1 LEIKVNENT
10 LEFVT
15 SLLSQKRKIHIT
27 PREKCIIKAL
37 FYEQTY
43 QQAGK
48 EYGYS
53 EGTLQN
59 AASKLFKDF
68 SQIFD
73 REINRR
79 NCKAVLSEV
88 IGTVDRRSILPAK
101 EQIAINVDLW
111 MHKNHCRVIIIDPSK
126 NADSTKILQSCFNN
140 YYSHFRSAIWL
151 DLKLFSSIGS
161 FLIELINMI
170 GPVIDLTYH
179 NVDQLLDLL
188 IERMNYQRCLIA
200 VECGDLQ
207 LAGDCNSC
215 NQVLVTVAS
224 KIHNSLLISNCN
236 WQQCSLEPLQNNPHR
251 LSIKTTDVE
260 YLGII
265 QNLAFASS

>member
-1 LEIKVNENT
+1 MNENT

-27 PREKCIIKAL
+27 PREECILKAL

-79 NCKAVLSEV
+79 NCRVILSEV
-88 IGTVDRRSILPAK
+88 ISTVDRRSMIAVE
-101 EQIAINVDLW
+101 EQTAINVDLW
-111 MHKNHCRVIIIDPSK
+111 MYENHCRVITIDPNK
-126 NADSTKILQSCFNN
+126 NQDSEKILQSCFNN
-140 YYSHFRSAIWL
+140 YHSYFCSAIWL
-151 DLKLFSSIGS
+151 DLQLFSSINS
-161 FLIELINMI
+161 FLIELINTIEPM
-170 GPVIDLTYH
+170 IDLTYRS
-179 NVDQLLDLL
+179 VEQLLDLL
-188 IERMNYQRCLIA
+188 IEQMQHQSCLIA
-200 VECGDLQ
+200 VKCGDLQ
-207 LAGDCNSC
+207 LASECKSC
-215 NQVLVTVAS
+215 QQVLTNVS
-224 KIHNSLLISNCN
+224 SRRHRSLFISNCN
-236 WQQCSLEPLQNNPHR
+236 WQQLSSEPFQNNPHR
-251 LSIKTTDVE
+251 LSIKTNDVD
-260 YLGII
+260 YLEII
-265 QNLAFASS
+265 KNLAFTNV

>member
-1 LEIKVNENT
+1 MNENT
-10 LEFVT
+10 LEFVS

-27 PREKCIIKAL
+27 PREECILKAL

-79 NCKAVLSEV
+79 NCKAILSEV
-88 IGTVDRRSILPAK
+88 IGTVDRRSMVAT
-101 EQIAINVDLW
+101 EEHVAINVDLW
-111 MHKNHCRVIIIDPSK
+111 MHENHCRVIIIDPTKNQDSK
-126 NADSTKILQSCFNN
+126 KILQSCFNN
-140 YYSHFRSAIWL
+140 YYPHFRSAIWL
-151 DLKLFSSIGS
+151 DLQLFSSIGS
-161 FLIELINMI
+161 FLIELINTI
-170 GPVIDLTYH
+170 GPVMDLTYH
-179 NVDQLLDLL
+179 SVDRLLELL
-188 IERMNYQRCLIA
+188 IERMHHQRCLIV
-200 VECGDLQ
+200 VECGDSQ
-207 LAGDCNSC
+207 VAGDCDSC
-215 NQVLVTVAS
+215 HQVLTAVAS
-224 KIHNSLLISNCN
+224 RRHSSLFISNCN

-251 LSIKTTDVE
+251 LSIKTTNVE

-265 QNLAFASS
+265 KNLAFTNS

>member
-1 LEIKVNENT
+1 MNENT

-15 SLLSQKRKIHIT
+15 SLLLQKRKIHVT
-27 PREKCIIKAL
+27 PREECILKAL

-43 QQAGK
+43 QQAAK

-88 IGTVDRRSILPAK
+88 LGTITQRSMVTTE
-101 EQIAINVDLW
+101 EQIAINIDLW
-111 MHKNHCRVIIIDPSK
+111 MHENHCRVIIIDPDKNQDSK
-126 NADSTKILQSCFNN
+126 KILQSCFNN

-151 DLKLFSSIGS
+151 DLQLFSSIGS
-161 FLIELINMI
+161 FLIELINTI
-170 GPVIDLTYH
+170 GPVMDLTYH
-179 NVDQLLDLL
+179 SVDRLLDLL
-188 IERMNYQRCLIA
+188 IERMHHQCCLIA
-200 VECGDLQ
+200 VECGDLSV
-207 LAGDCNSC
+207 AGDGNSC
-215 NQVLVTVAS
+215 HQVLTAVAS
-224 KIHNSLLISNCN
+224 RMHNSLFISNCN
-236 WQQCSLEPLQNNPHR
+236 WQQFTIESFKNNPHR

-265 QNLAFASS
+265 KNLAFSNS

>member
-1 LEIKVNENT
+1 MNENT

-15 SLLSQKRKIHIT
+15 ALLLQKRKIHVT
-27 PREKCIIKAL
+27 PREKCILKAL

-73 REINRR
+73 REVHRR

-88 IGTVDRRSILPAK
+88 ISTVDQRSIVATA

-111 MHKNHCRVIIIDPSK
+111 MDENHCKVIIVDPNKNQDSK
-126 NADSTKILQSCFNN
+126 KILRSCFNN
-140 YYSHFRSAIWL
+140 YYAHFHSAIWL
-151 DLKLFSSIGS
+151 DLQLFSSIGG
-161 FLIELINMI
+161 FLIELINTI
-170 GPVIDLTYH
+170 GPALDLTYH
-179 NVDQLLDLL
+179 NVDRLLDLL
-188 IERMNYQRCLIA
+188 IERMSHQRCLIA
-200 VECGDLQ
+200 VECGDLPV
-207 LAGDCNSC
+207 ASACNSRD
-215 NQVLVTVAS
+215 QLLTTVAS
-224 KIHNSLLISNCN
+224 RLHNSLFISNCN
-236 WQQCSLEPLQNNPHR
+236 WQHCATESLKKNPHR

-260 YLGII
+260 YLKII
-265 QNLAFASS
+265 QDLAFSTF

>member
-1 LEIKVNENT
+1 MNENT

-27 PREKCIIKAL
+27 AREKCILKAL

-79 NCKAVLSEV
+79 NCRAVLSEV
-88 IGTVDRRSILPAK
+88 IGTVDRRDVLRVE
-101 EQIAINVDLW
+101 EQVPINIDLW
-111 MHKNHCRVIIIDPSK
+111 MNENHCRVIVIDPNKNQDSK
-126 NADSTKILQSCFNN
+126 KILWSCFNN
-140 YYSHFRSAIWL
+140 YYSHFRTAIWL
-151 DLKLFSSIGS
+151 DLQLFSSISS
-161 FLIELINMI
+161 FLIELINTI
-170 GPVIDLTYH
+170 GPIIDMTYH
-179 NVDQLLDLL
+179 SVDRLLDLL
-188 IERMNYQRCLIA
+188 IERMNHQCCLIA
-200 VECGDLQ
+200 VECSNLQ
-207 LAGDCNSC
+207 LAGECDSC
-215 NQVLVTVAS
+215 NQLLTAIS
-224 KIHNSLLISNCN
+224 SRIHNSLLISNCN
-236 WQQCSLEPLQNNPHR
+236 WQQCSLGLPKNNPHR
-251 LSIKTTDVE
+251 LSIKTTDME
-260 YLGII
+260 YLEIVK
-265 QNLAFASS
+265 NLAFGNA

>member
-1 LEIKVNENT
+1 MNENT

-27 PREKCIIKAL
+27 AREECILKAL

-59 AASKLFKDF
+59 AASKLFRDF

-79 NCKAVLSEV
+79 NCKAILSEV
-88 IGTVDRRSILPAK
+88 IGTVDRRSVLRVE
-101 EQIAINVDLW
+101 EQIAVNIDLW
-111 MHKNHCRVIIIDPSK
+111 MHENHCRVIIIDPNKNKDSK
-126 NADSTKILQSCFNN
+126 KILQSCFNN
-140 YYSHFRSAIWL
+140 YYSHFRTAIWL
-151 DLKLFSSIGS
+151 DLQLFSSIGS
-161 FLIELINMI
+161 FLIELINTI
-170 GPVIDLTYH
+170 GPVIDISYH
-179 NVDQLLDLL
+179 SVDRLLDLL
-188 IERMNYQRCLIA
+188 IERMNHQCCLIA
-200 VECGDLQ
+200 VECSDLQ
-207 LAGDCNSC
+207 LVGECDGCH
-215 NQVLVTVAS
+215 QVLTTVAS
-224 KIHNSLLISNCN
+224 RMHNSLLISNCD
-236 WQQCSLEPLQNNPHR
+236 WQQCSIESLQNNPHR

-260 YLGII
+260 YLEII
-265 QNLAFASS
+265 KNLAFRNA

>member
-1 LEIKVNENT
+1 MNENT
-10 LEFVT
+10 LDFVT
-15 SLLSQKRKIHIT
+15 SLLLQKRKIHIT
-27 PREKCIIKAL
+27 PREECILKAL
-37 FYEQTY
+37 FYGQTY

-79 NCKAVLSEV
+79 NCKAILSEV
-88 IGTVDRRSILPAK
+88 IGTIDRRSVVSTE
-101 EQIAINVDLW
+101 EQVAINVDLW
-111 MHKNHCRVIIIDPSK
+111 MHENHCKVIIIDPNKNQDSK
-126 NADSTKILQSCFNN
+126 KILQSCFNN
-140 YYSHFRSAIWL
+140 YYSHFHSAIWL
-151 DLKLFSSIGS
+151 DLQLFSSIGS
-161 FLIELINMI
+161 FLIELINTI
-170 GPVIDLTYH
+170 GPAIDLTYH
-179 NVDQLLDLL
+179 NVDRLLDLL
-188 IERMNYQRCLIA
+188 IERMYYQRCLIA

-207 LAGDCNSC
+207 LAGDCDSC
-215 NQVLVTVAS
+215 HQVLTAVAARRHS
-224 KIHNSLLISNCN
+224 SLFISNCN
-236 WQQCSLEPLQNNPHR
+236 WQQCSLEPLQNTPHR

-265 QNLAFASS
+265 KNLAFTNS

>member
-1 LEIKVNENT
+1 MNENT

-15 SLLSQKRKIHIT
+15 SLLLQKRKIHVT
-27 PREKCIIKAL
+27 PREECILKAL

-88 IGTVDRRSILPAK
+88 ISTVDRRSMVKA
-101 EQIAINVDLW
+101 EVQTAINVDLW
-111 MHKNHCRVIIIDPSK
+111 MHENHCRVIIINPDKNQDSK
-126 NADSTKILQSCFNN
+126 KILQSCFNN

-151 DLKLFSSIGS
+151 DLNLFSSVGG
-161 FLIELINMI
+161 FLIELINTI
-170 GPVIDLTYH
+170 GPVMDLTYH
-179 NVDQLLDLL
+179 SVDRLLDVL
-188 IERMNYQRCLIA
+188 IERMYHQRCLIA
-200 VECGDLQ
+200 VNCGDLQ
-207 LAGDCNSC
+207 VISESDSC
-215 NQVLVTVAS
+215 HQVLTNVVS
-224 KIHNSLLISNCN
+224 RMHNSLFISNCN
-236 WQQCSLEPLQNNPHR
+236 WQNNRIESFKNNSNR

-265 QNLAFASS
+265 KNLAFS